1 MSPQAHPS
9 RIARTIEGILNRLQP
24 EWVGKTS
31 EWVGKSWAGQG
42 AATGMGK
49 TVAARRLASAVPRLV
64 TASLGLL
71 TLATAAYAA
80 TILFGLVR
88 GHALPTATFSFL
100 VDPMGWVQGVDR
112 WLPYGLI
119 LIAAVGAAA
128 SWFVTSS
135 HGSGPPGSGQ
145 SGRDGDA
152 RKLRRCEFRL
162 MLGWRWLGWLVVPA
176 ILLFGI
182 SSGGWSG
189 VARMSDQHYPSLFG
203 LVPYTD
209 AAGYHFTSLNQAMHG
224 EWIQFG
230 SRRPVSQALRD
241 ASLALGGLSYER
253 VLVLQTVL
261 LGLALSFAGLRLAA
275 WRGAWAGLA
284 FVGLMILQVR
294 ALLPTMMTEP
304 LGMIVALVGVA
315 LLIDSI
321 RHRSTSHALLA
332 VTALALALSVRMGAL
347 FVLPIL
353 VVWTA
358 FAIAP
363 PERRW
368 TVLAAGTALVACV
381 IGLGRILSMLYAPP
395 GALAGGNFA
404 LTLCGLSVGS
414 DWSACQYRLY
424 ARELAAFVD
433 DEAGAASW
441 TLRQALRNIADQP
454 STFVL
459 AIAGNIGRYIGG
471 FARFYVHG
479 YAGKPYFSHVVVV
492 LASLAC
498 IPGIVFCLRR
508 RASRTERLLWA
519 GVFAAIAVS
528 AAIIMRD
535 NGWRALH
542 VTHALTVVFL
552 ALAFAAPGV
561 LTTRGAA
568 LSVRRWSM
576 ALACGVL
583 LLILAP
589 RGLQAVHARDVAC
602 CQKPAIGNTLD
613 HVIGGQRLTGFVIVP
628 DGTVRNPKVP
638 SIPLGDFERIFR
650 ATYSKDADVEGIM
663 TIVRQRAPVAFVD
676 AQPLTASPRESRDQR
691 LPPVPVMPDRL
702 AMPTT
707 QVYLLAPPEILHRR
721 DVRYWK
727 LERDAMRTIPGPFMT
742 VYDVGWMSAVP

>member
-1 MSPQAHPS
+1 
-9 RIARTIEGILNRLQP
+9 
-24 EWVGKTS
+24 
-31 EWVGKSWAGQG
+31 
-42 AATGMGK
+42 
-49 TVAARRLASAVPRLV
+49 
-64 TASLGLL
+64 
-71 TLATAAYAA
+71 
-80 TILFGLVR
+80 
-88 GHALPTATFSFL
+88 
-100 VDPMGWVQGVDR
+100 
-112 WLPYGLI
+112 
-119 LIAAVGAAA
+119 
-128 SWFVTSS
+128 
-135 HGSGPPGSGQ
+135 
-145 SGRDGDA
+145 
-152 RKLRRCEFRL
+152 
-162 MLGWRWLGWLVVPA
+162 
-176 ILLFGI
+176 
-182 SSGGWSG
+182 
-189 VARMSDQHYPSLFG
+189 
-203 LVPYTD
+203 
-209 AAGYHFTSLNQAMHG
+209 
-224 EWIQFG
+224 
-230 SRRPVSQALRD
+230 
-241 ASLALGGLSYER
+241 
-253 VLVLQTVL
+253 
-261 LGLALSFAGLRLAA
+261 
-275 WRGAWAGLA
+275 
-284 FVGLMILQVR
+284 
-294 ALLPTMMTEP
+294 
-304 LGMIVALVGVA
+304 
-315 LLIDSI
+315 
-321 RHRSTSHALLA
+321 
-332 VTALALALSVRMGAL
+332 
-347 FVLPIL
+347 
-353 VVWTA
+353 
-358 FAIAP
+358 
-363 PERRW
+363 
-368 TVLAAGTALVACV
+368 
-381 IGLGRILSMLYAPP
+381 
-395 GALAGGNFA
+395 
-404 LTLCGLSVGS
+404 
-414 DWSACQYRLY
+414 
-424 ARELAAFVD
+424 
-433 DEAGAASW
+433 
-441 TLRQALRNIADQP
+441 
-454 STFVL
+454 VL